1 MGIEPMTDGSAIHYS
16 TTELPTLV
24 DDSVRSIQLH
34 SLDLIQYSTADFRR

>member
-24 DDSVRSIQLH
+24 DDSG
-34 SLDLIQYSTADFRR
+34 LIN

>member
-24 DDSVRSIQLH
+24 DDSG
-34 SLDLIQYSTADFRR
+34 SLIET